1 MGTVVGCGLKFVGSE
16 GAAGFS
22 KELRISGISVVLV
35 IVIAFVM
42 LLKYSW
48 KPGISTRVCCMLAAI
63 VFGSKHNGRRSIVQV
78 TKGGEGV
85 LIAVIVVSIVIDII
99 GFCIGSFCIG
109 NKELSSASSVSLTIH
124 CISVGAWGVG
134 AMTEGLRIIVF
145 PVVAVFKV
153 VSIIVAIVIVFG
165 CIV

>member
-1 MGTVVGCGLKFVGSE
+1 VGTVVGCSLKFMGTE

-22 KELRISGISVVLV
+22 NKLRISGISVVSIV
-35 IVIAFVM
+35 IVVIVTFVI

-63 VFGSKHNGRRSIVQV
+63 VLGSKHNGRRSIVQV

-99 GFCIGSFCIG
+99 GFCIG